1 MRRQIALTLSLLA
14 VSLLACEPVL
24 AIGWPEILIISGLVV
39 FLLGPPLYKLN
50 RRWEKFMADLKQKD
64 KRR

>member
-1 MRRQIALTLSLLA
+1 MRRRIALSLSLLA

-24 AIGWPEILIISGLVV
+24 AVGWPEILIISGLVV
-39 FLLGPPLYKLN
+39 FLLGPPLYKLY